1 MTGAYAGI
9 LTELLGYLVGGVTT
23 LGEGIAS
30 GINATVTALFV
41 SGAGESIALSIFGA
55 MIGIFGGIALA
66 VGLTTKIV
74 SWLGS
79 LGGRSM

>member
-1 MTGAYAGI
+1 MSGTYGAI

-23 LGEGIAS
+23 LGEGIAN

-41 SGAGESIALSIFGA
+41 SGSGAEMGLTIFGG
-55 MIGIFGGIALA
+55 MIAIFGGIALA

-74 SWLGS
+74 GWLGS
-79 LGGRSM
+79 LGGRGM